1 MGVIATLSE
10 EVTEVEPGD
19 SASCTVKLY
28 NDGTVVD
35 TFLLDVLGDAKEWAS
50 VVPDEVSVF
59 PGEVATVEVVF
70 EPPREAGV
78 KHGRVGYALRAMSQE
93 DTEHSAIVEGA
104 VDITGYH
111 EVGAELIARTLRGSR
126 SARGR
131 LAVDNLGNAPVTLRL
146 TGADEDGK
154 LRFQFS
160 RPSVTVDG
168 GTTRVVPYRL
178 RPRSRFLRGED
189 RTHLYRIQLSG
200 NGVREEVAGSM
211 VQSAMLPPWAPRA
224 LMLAAGATAVALVLV
239 PTYLAPKAT
248 SQLLGKTVS
257 DSTDTKNDPTP
268 GATGSADGEKK
279 NGEQEKKDN
288 GAAPSGNAT
297 NGATSGATSGAR
309 NSSGGG
315 DGSKNSD
322 QNNESG
328 AKVPPPVLGDVSST
342 SFRLEANARPAKA
355 GSFALKEHTPV
366 PQGQTLTISDLHIEN
381 IANDSGTV
389 QLRRDG
395 EVIRTFDLKDPKK
408 EWHWVEPVTF
418 TEGQKV
424 TLAVNCTNGN
434 NKNCTPAFSLSGRT
448 YTVAQ

>member
-10 EVTEVEPGD
+10 KVTEVEPGD
-19 SASCTVKLY
+19 SATCTVKLY

-50 VVPDEVSVF
+50 VFPDEVSVF
-59 PGEVATVEVVF
+59 PGEVTTVEIVF

-78 KHGRVGYALRAMSQE
+78 KHGKVGYALRAMSQE
-93 DTEHSAIVEGA
+93 DTEHSATVEGA

-154 LRFQFS
+154 LRFHFS

-200 NGVREEVAGSM
+200 SGVQEEAAGSM

-248 SQLLGKTVS
+248 SQLFGKTVS
-257 DSTDTKNDPTP
+257 DSADTKTGPTP
-268 GATGSADGEKK
+268 GATGNADGEKK
-279 NGEQEKKDN
+279 GEQEKKDG
-288 GAAPSGNAT
+288 GASPSGSPT
-297 NGATSGATSGAR
+297 GGATKGAQNG
-309 NSSGGG
+309 SGGAG
-315 DGSKNSD
+315 GSQQDNGSAVK
-322 QNNESG
+322 
-328 AKVPPPVLGDVSST
+328 APAPVLGDVSST
-342 SFRLEANARPAKA
+342 SFRLEANAKPAKA

-381 IANDSGTV
+381 IANDSGTA

-434 NKNCTPAFSLSGRT
+434 NKNCTPAFAFSGRT